1 MVSLTEASS
10 QAADELEVEGT
21 CWRAVLRILASGGCC
36 LGHAREIAE
45 GTEMYLK
52 TTSKPVGRWRLSK
65 DEWSRLITI
74 AGGSSNTMQDF
85 MVIQSR

>member
-1 MVSLTEASS
+1 VTGFSK
-10 QAADELEVEGT
+10 
-21 CWRAVLRILASGGCC
+21 R
-36 LGHAREIAE
+36 

-65 DEWSRLITI
+65 DEGSRLITI

-85 MVIQSR
+85 MVMQSR